1 MYHHSEHYKEY
12 KMISFKLT
20 EFENNERTAIES
32 QKSIEY
38 NTKTFEYIL
47 FDIRQLATNTMK
59 GKFINYDVQNHEC
72 LQLED
77 LSNYEVNYD
86 INKIESFSKTPIY
99 VRSSDTQINAIDI
112 PDIKAVYECNVC
124 FNYI

>member
-1 MYHHSEHYKEY
+1 M
-12 KMISFKLT
+12 
-20 EFENNERTAIES
+20 
-32 QKSIEY
+32 
-38 NTKTFEYIL
+38 
-47 FDIRQLATNTMK
+47 FDIRQLVPNIMK
-59 GKFINYDVQNHEC
+59 GKFINYDMQNREC

-112 PDIKAVYECNVC
+112 SDIRGIYECNVC
-124 FNYI
+124 FNYISYLILYSPIHDGIIFINKNNI